1 MPKFKFQDVSLSV
14 DERVNAL
21 LEELTLDEKLLLITS
36 VQKEIPRLGIKEFKI
51 GTEAARG
58 LLVRPDKRDE
68 VKYPEAPS
76 TVFPEPIGLSAT
88 FDAGLM
94 EEIGAIAATEA
105 RIYNKEGKSSLC
117 LWAPTVDL
125 ERDPR
130 WGRTEEGY
138 GEDPVLTGKMA
149 SALTRGMIGNDV
161 KYLRV
166 IPTLKHFYANN
177 NEEDRTCDNSSVP
190 TVLKH
195 NYYLKTFEQPLK
207 RGGAK
212 SVMTSYNMVNG
223 VEGMCNPEVTN
234 LCKKEWGML
243 FSVTDAWDFVE
254 NVTRHKTDLTHTET
268 IARVIKNGG
277 ADIITD
283 EQDVVEAAARS
294 ALKQKLITETDID
307 NSLYG
312 ALKAR
317 FLLGEFDSDCPYSK
331 VNSELLL
338 CENFRKTAAK
348 AAEESIILLRNRHMT
363 LPLREREKLAVIGL
377 HSDMNFRDWYTGCS
391 EKNPTILDAIVAK
404 IGRENVIYEIG
415 NDVIALRNAETGFY
429 FSVSEDGTFSCDCA
443 SINETCLLE
452 LFDWGSGDI
461 SLKSKYNGKFLCD
474 SGALAD
480 NGIIRCTSDEPYGWF
495 VKEKFSVEKCGKEC
509 RIKNWQGRYLYIN
522 KNGQVEVTDAI
533 KPKKNSMF
541 SVELFSSG
549 LDRVKKSV
557 TEAHNVLLVLG
568 NNPLIGARENYD
580 RKTLSLS
587 ERQQAL
593 SNLVLSLN
601 ENAILLMVSGYPYA
615 VDKHFHTIVH
625 TTHSGPEM
633 GASVAKVL
641 FGEISPAGRCPLT
654 WYSSENELGSIKDY
668 NIIRTESTYRYYRG
682 EPIFPFGHGLS
693 YTAFRYSA
701 LKLSKKSFEADECCE
716 VSFELKNTGLFD
728 SDEVVQLY
736 VKSPSFSSAV
746 PIKELKAFRR
756 VFVPAEK
763 SVSITLSFDISTL
776 SFWNSSKNCQTVY
789 TGTYEIQVGASSE
802 DILRTV
808 DIKVHGENYS
818 GLDVKNAIP
827 AAASWEYIGIEFLTD
842 KSLNEYALLEN
853 AQSSITFENCALN
866 NEKNVE
872 IIVSNPS
879 TKTKVFILEADR
891 NAVLAEIDVPTTG
904 GLSEF
909 KAFSASFSQLM
920 GFHKLKIKSN
930 GILSLKSFRLF

>member
-1 MPKFKFQDVSLSV
+1 MPKFKFQDTSLSV
-14 DERVNAL
+14 DERVEAL

-36 VQKEIPRLGIKEFKI
+36 MQKEIPRLGIKAFKI
-51 GTEAARG
+51 GTESARG

-68 VKYPEAPS
+68 ANYPEAPS

-105 RIYNKEGKSSLC
+105 RIYNKEDKASLC

-138 GEDPVLTGKMA
+138 GEDSTLTGKMA

-177 NEEDRTCDNSSVP
+177 HEEDRTCDNSSVP
-190 TVLKH
+190 TVLKYD
-195 NYYLKTFEQPLK
+195 YYLKTFELPLK

-212 SVMTSYNMVNG
+212 CVMTSYNMVNG
-223 VEGMCNPEVTN
+223 VEGMCNPDITN
-234 LCKKEWGML
+234 LCKNEWGML

-268 IARVIKNGG
+268 IARVIKNKG

-283 EQDVVEAAARS
+283 EQDVVEAAVRG
-294 ALKQKLITETDID
+294 ALKQKLIKETDID
-307 NSLYG
+307 NSLFG
-312 ALKAR
+312 VLKAR
-317 FLLGEFDSDCPYSK
+317 FLLGEFDSDCPFNK
-331 VNSELLL
+331 VNKELLL

-348 AAEESIILLRNRHMT
+348 AAEESIILLRNRYMT
-363 LPLREREKLAVIGL
+363 LPIKKHDKIAVIGI
-377 HSDMNFRDWYTGCS
+377 HSDMNFRDWYTGYS
-391 EKNPTILDAIVAK
+391 EKNPTILDAIIAK
-404 IGRENVIYEIG
+404 MGRENVIYEMG

-429 FSVSEDGTFSCDCA
+429 LSVAEDGTFSCDSA
-443 SINETCLLE
+443 TINESCLLE

-474 SGALAD
+474 SGILSD
-480 NGIIRCTSDEPYGWF
+480 NGVLKCISDRPYGWF
-495 VKEKFSVEKCGKEC
+495 VKEKFTFEKCGKE
-509 RIKNWQGRYLYIN
+509 RRLKNWQGRYLYIN
-522 KNGQVEVTDAI
+522 KEGQVDVTDKI
-533 KPKKNSMF
+533 KPKNNSLF

-549 LDRVKKSV
+549 LERVKKSV

-580 RKTLSLS
+580 RKTLSVS
-587 ERQQAL
+587 ERQHIL

-601 ENAILLMVSGYPYA
+601 ENAILLFVSGYPYA
-615 VDKHFHTIVH
+615 VDKRFNTVLHTS
-625 TTHSGPEM
+625 HSGPEM
-633 GASVAKVL
+633 GTAVAKVL
-641 FGEISPAGRCPLT
+641 FGELSPAGRCAMT

-701 LKLSKKSFEADECCE
+701 LKLNKKAFEADECCD
-716 VSFELKNTGLFD
+716 VSFELKNIGHFD

-736 VKSPSFSSAV
+736 VKSPSFTSAV

-763 SVSITLSFDISTL
+763 SVSITLSFDISCL
-776 SFWNSSKNCQTVY
+776 AFWDLSKNCRTVY
-789 TGTYEIQVGASSE
+789 SGTYEIQVGSSSE
-802 DILRTV
+802 DILRTA

-818 GLDVKNAIP
+818 GIDIKKPVP
-827 AAASWEYIGIEFLTD
+827 AAASWEYIGIEFLSD
-842 KSLNEYALLEN
+842 KELNEYALLEN

-866 NEKNVE
+866 GENNVE

-879 TKTKVFILEADR
+879 TKTKVYIVEADM

-904 GLSEF
+904 SLSEF
-909 KAFSASFSQLM
+909 KAFTAAFTPLS
-920 GFHKLKIKSN
+920 GFRKLKIKA
-930 GILSLKSFRLF
+930 GGVMSLKSFRLF

>member
-1 MPKFKFQDVSLSV
+1 MPKFKFQDTSLSV
-14 DERVNAL
+14 DERVEAL

-36 VQKEIPRLGIKEFKI
+36 MQKEIPRLGIKAFKI

-58 LLVRPDKRDE
+58 LLVRPDRRDE
-68 VKYPEAPS
+68 VKYPESPS

-105 RIYNKEGKSSLC
+105 RIYNKENKASLC

-138 GEDPVLTGKMA
+138 GEDPTLTGKMA

-177 NEEDRTCDNSSVP
+177 HEEDRTSDNSSVP
-190 TVLKH
+190 AVLKH
-195 NYYLKTFEQPLK
+195 DYYLKTFEQALK

-223 VEGMCNPEVTN
+223 VEEMCNPDITN

-268 IARVIKNGG
+268 IARVIKNKG

-283 EQDVVEAAARS
+283 EQDVVEAAVRD
-294 ALKQKLITETDID
+294 ALKQKLIKETDID
-307 NSLYG
+307 NSLFG

-317 FLLGEFDSDCPYSK
+317 FLLGEFDSDCPYNK
-331 VNSELLL
+331 VNKELLL

-363 LPLREREKLAVIGL
+363 LPIKKHDKLAVIGI
-377 HSDMNFRDWYTGCS
+377 HCDMNFRDWYTGYS
-391 EKNPTILDAIVAK
+391 EKNPTILDAIIAK
-404 IGRENVIYEIG
+404 MGRENVIYEMG

-429 FSVSEDGTFSCDCA
+429 FSVSEDGTFSCDSA
-443 SINETCLLE
+443 TINESCLLE
-452 LFDWGSGDI
+452 LFDWGGGEV

-474 SGALAD
+474 SGVLAD
-480 NGIIRCTSDEPYGWF
+480 NGVIKCISDEPYGWF
-495 VKEKFSVEKCGKEC
+495 VKEKFTVEKFGKE
-509 RIKNWQGRYLYIN
+509 RRLKNWQGRYLYIN

-533 KPKKNSMF
+533 KPKNNSLF

-549 LDRVKKSV
+549 FERVKKSV

-580 RKTLSLS
+580 RKTLSVS
-587 ERQQAL
+587 ERQQFL
-593 SNLVLSLN
+593 SNLVLSLS
-601 ENAILLMVSGYPYA
+601 ENAIALFVSGYPYA
-615 VDKHFHTIVH
+615 VDKRFNSVLHTS
-625 TTHSGPEM
+625 HSGPEM
-633 GASVAKVL
+633 GTAVAKVL
-641 FGEISPAGRCPLT
+641 FGEISPAGRCPMT

-682 EPIFPFGHGLS
+682 EPTFPFGHGLS

-701 LKLSKKSFEADECCE
+701 LKINKKSFEADECCD
-716 VSFELKNTGLFD
+716 VSFELKNTGHFD

-763 SVSITLSFDISTL
+763 TVSITLSFDIS
-776 SFWNSSKNCQTVY
+776 SIAFWNLSENRRTVY
-789 TGTYEIQVGASSE
+789 TGTYEIQVGSSSE
-802 DILRTV
+802 DILRTA

-818 GLDVKNAIP
+818 GIDVTKPVP
-827 AAASWEYIGIEFLTD
+827 AAASWEYIGIEFLSD
-842 KSLNEYALLEN
+842 KELNEYALLEN

-866 NEKNVE
+866 GEQNIE
-872 IIVSNPS
+872 ITVSNPS
-879 TKTKVFILEADR
+879 TKTKVFVIDAEK
-891 NAVLAEIDVPTTG
+891 NNVLAEIDVPTTG
-904 GLSEF
+904 SLSEF
-909 KAFSASFSQLM
+909 KTFSAPFSPLS
-920 GFHKLKIKSN
+920 GFNNLKVKAG

>member
-1 MPKFKFQDVSLSV
+1 MPKFKFQDTSLSV
-14 DERVNAL
+14 DERVEAL

-36 VQKEIPRLGIKEFKI
+36 VQKEIPRLGIKAFKI

-68 VKYPEAPS
+68 VNYPEAPS

-94 EEIGAIAATEA
+94 EEIGTIAATEA
-105 RIYNKEGKSSLC
+105 RIYNKEDKSSLC

-138 GEDPVLTGKMA
+138 GEDPVLTGRMA

-177 NEEDRTCDNSSVP
+177 NEEVRTCDNSSVP
-190 TVLKH
+190 IVLKH

-212 SVMTSYNMVNG
+212 CVMTSYNMING
-223 VEGMCNPEVTN
+223 VEGMCNPEVTS

-254 NVTRHKTDLTHTET
+254 NVTRHKTDLNHTES
-268 IARVIKNGG
+268 IARIIKNGG

-283 EQDVVEAAARS
+283 EQDVVEAAVRD
-294 ALKQKLITETDID
+294 ALKQKLIKETDID

-317 FLLGEFDSDCPYSK
+317 FLLGEFDSDCPYNK
-331 VNSELLL
+331 TNSELLL

-377 HSDMNFRDWYTGCS
+377 HSDMNFRDWYTGIS

-404 IGRENVIYEIG
+404 IGRENVIYEMG
-415 NDVIALRNAETGFY
+415 NDIIALRNAETGFY
-429 FSVSEDGTFSCDCA
+429 FSVSEDGTFMCDSA
-443 SINETCLLE
+443 TINETCLLE
-452 LFDWGSGDI
+452 VFDWGGGDV

-474 SGALAD
+474 SGVLAD
-480 NGIIRCTSDEPYGWF
+480 NGVLKCVSGEPYGWF
-495 VKEKFSVEKCGKEC
+495 VKEKFTVEKCGKEL
-509 RIKNWQGRYLYIN
+509 RIKNWQGRYLFIN
-522 KNGQVEVTDAI
+522 KNGQVEVTDSI

-549 LDRVKKSV
+549 LERVRKSV

-580 RKTLSLS
+580 RKTLSVS
-587 ERQQAL
+587 ERQQKL
-593 SNLVLSLN
+593 SDLVLSLN
-601 ENAILLMVSGYPYA
+601 ENAILLFVSGYPYA
-615 VDKHFHTIVH
+615 VDKRFHTVVH
-625 TTHSGPEM
+625 TTHSGAEM
-633 GASVAKVL
+633 GTAVAKVL
-641 FGEISPAGRCPLT
+641 FGELSPAGRCPMT

-693 YTAFRYSA
+693 YSAFRYSA
-701 LKLSKKSFEADECCE
+701 LKLNKKTFEADESCD
-716 VSFELKNTGLFD
+716 VSFELKNIGIYD

-763 SVSITLSFDISTL
+763 TVSITLSFAISDL
-776 SFWNSSKNCQTVY
+776 AFWDLNKNCKTVY

-808 DIKVHGENYS
+808 DIKVHGETYG
-818 GLDVKNAIP
+818 GLDVKQAIP
-827 AAASWEYIGIEFLTD
+827 AAASWEYIGIEFLSD
-842 KSLNEYALLEN
+842 KELNEYALLEN
-853 AQSSITFENCALN
+853 AQSSISFENCALN
-866 NEKNVE
+866 AEKNIE
-872 IIVSNPS
+872 IIASNPS
-879 TKTKVFILEADR
+879 TKTKVYVLEADK
-891 NAVLAEIDVPTTG
+891 NEILAEIEVPTTG
-904 GLSEF
+904 SLSEF
-909 KAFSASFSQLM
+909 KPFSAEIKQISGM
-920 GFHKLKIKSN
+920 HKLKIKA
-930 GILSLKSFRLF
+930 GGVLSLKSFRLF

>member
-1 MPKFKFQDVSLSV
+1 MPKFKFQDTSLSV
-14 DERVNAL
+14 DERVEAL

-36 VQKEIPRLGIKEFKI
+36 MQKEIPRLGIKAFKI

-58 LLVRPDKRDE
+58 LLVRPDRRDE
-68 VKYPEAPS
+68 VKYPESPT

-105 RIYNKEGKSSLC
+105 RIYNKEDKASLC

-177 NEEDRTCDNSSVP
+177 HEEDRTCDNSSVP
-190 TVLKH
+190 AALKH
-195 NYYLKTFEQPLK
+195 DYYLKTFEQALK

-223 VEGMCNPEVTN
+223 VEGICNPDITN

-268 IARVIKNGG
+268 IARVIKNKG

-283 EQDVVEAAARS
+283 EQDVVEAAVRG
-294 ALKQKLITETDID
+294 ALKQKLIKETDID
-307 NSLYG
+307 NSLFG

-317 FLLGEFDSDCPYSK
+317 FMLGEFDSDCPYNK
-331 VNSELLL
+331 VNKELLL
-338 CENFRKTAAK
+338 CENYRKTAAK

-363 LPLREREKLAVIGL
+363 LPIKKRDKLAVIGI
-377 HSDMNFRDWYTGCS
+377 HCDMNFRDWYTGSS
-391 EKNPTILDAIVAK
+391 EKNPTILDAIIAK
-404 IGRENVIYEIG
+404 MGRENVIYEMG

-429 FSVSEDGTFSCDCA
+429 FSVSEDGTFSCDSA
-443 SINETCLLE
+443 TINESCLLE
-452 LFDWGSGDI
+452 LFDWGGGDV

-474 SGALAD
+474 SGVLAD
-480 NGIIRCTSDEPYGWF
+480 NGVIKCISDEPHGWF
-495 VKEKFSVEKCGKEC
+495 VKEKFTVEKFGKE
-509 RIKNWQGRYLYIN
+509 RRLKNWQGRYLYIN
-522 KNGQVEVTDAI
+522 KNGQVEVTDVI
-533 KPKKNSMF
+533 KPKNNSLF

-549 LDRVKKSV
+549 FERVKKSV

-568 NNPLIGARENYD
+568 NNPLIGARENFD
-580 RKTLSLS
+580 RKTLSVS
-587 ERQQAL
+587 ERQHNL
-593 SNLVLSLN
+593 SNLVLSLS
-601 ENAILLMVSGYPYA
+601 ENAIALFVSGYPYA
-615 VDKHFHTIVH
+615 IDKRFNSVLHTS
-625 TTHSGPEM
+625 HSGPEM
-633 GASVAKVL
+633 GTAVAKVL
-641 FGEISPAGRCPLT
+641 FGEISPAGRCPMT

-682 EPIFPFGHGLS
+682 EPTFPFGHGLS

-701 LKLSKKSFEADECCE
+701 LKLNKKSFEADECCD
-716 VSFELKNTGLFD
+716 VSFELKNTGHFD

-763 SVSITLSFDISTL
+763 TVSITLSFDIS
-776 SFWNSSKNCQTVY
+776 SIAFWNLSENRRTVY
-789 TGTYEIQVGASSE
+789 TGTYEIQVGSSSE
-802 DILRTV
+802 DILRTA

-818 GLDVKNAIP
+818 GIDVTKPVP
-827 AAASWEYIGIEFLTD
+827 AAASWEYIGIEFLSD
-842 KSLNEYALLEN
+842 KELNEYALLEN

-866 NEKNVE
+866 GEQNIE
-872 IIVSNPS
+872 ITVSNPS
-879 TKTKVFILEADR
+879 TKTKVFVIDAEK
-891 NAVLAEIDVPTTG
+891 NNVLAEIDVPTTG
-904 GLSEF
+904 SLSEF
-909 KAFSASFSQLM
+909 KTFSAPFSPLS
-920 GFHKLKIKSN
+920 GFNNLKVKAG